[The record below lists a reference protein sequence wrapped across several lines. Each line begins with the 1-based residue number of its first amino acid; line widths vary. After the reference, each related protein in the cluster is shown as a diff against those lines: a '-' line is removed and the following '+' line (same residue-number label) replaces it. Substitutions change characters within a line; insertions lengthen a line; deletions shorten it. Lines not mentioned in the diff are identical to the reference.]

1 MRTEVIPAREEH
13 CRVLAAALD
22 GADGYP
28 WNGDFIREHWGVEP
42 EAGLLASLKGSPLC
56 WSILIDGQIA
66 GMFGCM
72 EDAQVWLTTA
82 PAIERVKLR
91 FIRQSKTY
99 LNQMAERCGGYLQA
113 VAHKGNKLLMG
124 WLMWSGFEIKG
135 ETGDFWLCAY
145 QLR

>member
-1 MRTEVIPAREEH
+1 MKTDVIPAREEH

-72 EDAQVWLTTA
+72 EDGQVWLTTA
-82 PAIERVKLR
+82 PAIDRAKLR
-91 FIRQSKTY
+91 FIRQSRPY
-99 LNQMAERCGGYLQA
+99 IEQMAERLGSVYGC
-113 VAHKGNKLLMG
+113 AHRDNVPLLR
-124 WLMWSGFEIKG
+124 WLEWCGFECAGTEG
-135 ETGDFWLCAY
+135 EFEIWVYRLS
-145 QLR
+145 

>member
-1 MRTEVIPAREEH
+1 MKTEVIPARAEH
-13 CRVLAAALD
+13 CALLAANMDED
-22 GADGYP
+22 GRE
-28 WNGDFIREHWGVEP
+28 FIRKYWNVEA
-42 EAGLLASLKGSPLC
+42 EQGLRDSLAASTLC
-56 WSILIDGQIA
+56 WTILIDGQAA
-66 GMFGCM
+66 GMFGCT
-72 EDAQVWLTTA
+72 EDGKVWLTTA

-99 LNQMAERCGGYLQA
+99 LNQMAERCGGYLHA